1 MPESLRNRL
10 PQLFDFAKEH
20 DSPKSTATSTTS
32 TIKIA
37 EPASAAEQRSP
48 EEEQQSAIASQEV
61 TRDAGVSDETWA
73 QLQAD
78 ILANELAKQQSQ
90 KNITSLD
97 EQLNR
102 AITNEKPITQAAT
115 ALYQKTAKENPK
127 IISAPD
133 DNNDDEQRRLA
144 EQARIRAV
152 QARRARLE
160 AEDKLRKA
168 QEEEERKRER
178 EAKAQKK
185 LSPGTWAFA

>member
-20 DSPKSTATSTTS
+20 DSPKSAATSTTS

-37 EPASAAEQRSP
+37 EPASAAEQHSP

-61 TRDAGVSDETWA
+61 TPDAGVSDETWA

-78 ILANELAKQQSQ
+78 ILANELAEQQSQ

-115 ALYQKTAKENPK
+115 AL
-127 IISAPD
+127 
-133 DNNDDEQRRLA
+133 
-144 EQARIRAV
+144 
-152 QARRARLE
+152 
-160 AEDKLRKA
+160 
-168 QEEEERKRER
+168 
-178 EAKAQKK
+178 
-185 LSPGTWAFA
+185 